1 VDPTEVQRDYY
12 KRTADAYDAM
22 HVDPAD
28 EHMLALG
35 IVAAHIERLGATSV
49 LDTGCGTGRAMRYFR
64 ERFPDMTIRGNDPSA
79 ELYAASGLPEELF
92 DCISSDELLYGDGQ
106 FDVVVECGVLHHVAN
121 PERVVGEMLRVARR
135 AVFLSDSNIY
145 GQGRFG
151 LLKYLLVRA
160 RLWRGINRLR
170 RGGRDWYYS
179 EGDGVA
185 YSYSVFDSYRQVQRA
200 CAAVHVVP
208 LDGSGPVRFGSQH
221 VLLCGFKD
229 PV

>member
-1 VDPTEVQRDYY
+1 MDPAELQRSYY

-22 HVDPAD
+22 HIAPND

-35 IVAAHIERLGATSV
+35 IVAAHIERIEATSV

-64 ERFPDMTIRGNDPSA
+64 ARFPDIIVRGNDPSP
-79 ELYAASGLPEELF
+79 ELYEASGLPAELF
-92 DCISSDELLYGDGQ
+92 DCVGSDELPYDDGQ

-121 PERVVGEMLRVARR
+121 PERIVGEMLRVAKQ

-145 GQGRFG
+145 GDGRFG

-160 RLWRGINRLR
+160 RLWRSFNRLR

-179 EGDGVA
+179 DGDGIA
-185 YSYSVFDSYRQVQRA
+185 YSNSVFDSYRQVQQA
-200 CAAVHVVP
+200 SAAVHVIP
-208 LDGSGPVRFGSQH
+208 LDGSGPARFGSRH
-221 VLLCGFKD
+221 VLLCGFKH